1 MGTTVSFNRGPRTVD
16 PKAKPSCAPKHR
28 RPFFVY
34 LELECIGFPDA
45 EAEALERLCARS
57 RIPCHNAGLLGAAAG
72 CRREIVFELRGDV
85 APYACEPV
93 PQKRK

>member
-34 LELECIGFPDA
+34 LELECIGKF
-45 EAEALERLCARS
+45 
-57 RIPCHNAGLLGAAAG
+57 
-72 CRREIVFELRGDV
+72 REHQ
-85 APYACEPV
+85 EPSAQFGQRQQHV
-93 PQKRK
+93 E

>member
-45 EAEALERLCARS
+45 RRGSAEHHLIATKALRCHSYAAW
-57 RIPCHNAGLLGAAAG
+57 IPH
-72 CRREIVFELRGDV
+72 CR
-85 APYACEPV
+85 
-93 PQKRK
+93 